1 MKQQASVLVV
11 VLGLLAIL
19 AVIGVTFLTLSSLE
33 RATATSFALQT
44 QMMIAADGALDYGV
58 HQMVIDVWEWRI
70 KPVVN
75 TPGKF
80 EFTGNLLT
88 GRVAGATDP
97 LNPTWIYGA
106 CETYDYPSPADDPW
120 LSTPIVSNATP
131 TWISFG
137 QMGGAT
143 ANRFGIKFGTLV
155 TGPDNL
161 GFPDAAEANGIW
173 IPDLVAPCDQYL
185 VRASVTIL
193 DHNALVN
200 LNAHGNKNTAE
211 WEYGD
216 CIGKGYFVSDVLP
229 GADLNTLLTGT
240 GSVPGCW
247 GADAKPGNPKAG
259 AVLIENPSD
268 PLTGATDIPY
278 TLDEEFE
285 LRNLWGTY
293 FQSRLEQFW
302 PALLSDP
309 ANASVSGYTRR
320 LKTTTVSWTAEVRG
334 DLADL
339 AASHA
344 IMKDAAGA
352 DQGWSAAKVDLN
364 TASADDIYKALLD
377 GRAMDDGGELKQFAA
392 NIVTLRRKDPSWDYR
407 NIVPVSVGGTN
418 YLGAVRQPV
427 LSEATCS
434 PPVLDET
441 DPLDIKRTYT
451 IKVEAYN
458 PWPGSYNGDPLGKLR
473 TDVTVAFDVNAG
485 HTVLPTSFQSLS
497 LYTLGD
503 ACCTPIVE
511 RQIVCHNNAT
521 LKNALKSIRLHW
533 GNPTWSGKILD
544 LDLITGDGDNTNV
557 ATLETTGRIYRK
569 VDFVDEY
576 RGTKNNSPIRVFY
589 VSDWNSGGG
598 ANLGTPT
605 RDTSLRNSAIPIR
618 FLNCVSLS
626 ATSLPVRAGG
636 AADFKAFA
644 RVGDLN
650 QVLRFL
656 PGPDP
661 AGRNTWW
668 REPWICTVSKKSRIQ
683 ENDVKF
689 DWTKDINNVAAG
701 TGTAAAY
708 AANVLSVGGPW
719 NDGLDNDGDTQIDFA
734 DKGTGT
740 GQPGGPEFRVA
751 GKINLNTAIT
761 ETLTA
766 LGLANLPAKP
776 IKSPAQILTGAAMTN
791 AGLEARDE
799 LFSRISNIAT
809 VRSDTFSIYGTVQI
823 VDPSRA
829 QKAANTTI
837 DMPEDI
843 IRTRQF
849 WALVDRS
856 PSLAYPPTDSANF
869 IRPRILNFQWLD

>member
-1 MKQQASVLVV
+1 MRQKGSVLVV

-19 AVIGVTFLTLSSLE
+19 AVIGVAFLTMSSLE
-33 RATATSFALQT
+33 RSTATSFALQT
-44 QMMIAADGALDYGV
+44 QMTIAADGAIEYAIYP
-58 HQMVIDVWEWRI
+58 MVLDVWEYYTI
-70 KPVVN
+70 PPEKI
-75 TPGKF
+75 T
-80 EFTGNLLT
+80 FTGKLLT
-88 GRVAGATDP
+88 GGVAGVRDP
-97 LNPTWIYGA
+97 ANPTRIYAA
-106 CETYDYPSPADDPW
+106 CEPYDYPSAAADPW
-120 LSTPIVSNATP
+120 LSAPIVSNATP

-137 QMGGAT
+137 NLSGS
-143 ANRFGIKFGTLV
+143 RFGIKFGSLV

-161 GFPDAAEANGIW
+161 GFPVAAADRKANGIW
-173 IPDLVAPCDQYL
+173 PPDLVAPCDQYL

-200 LNAHGNKNTAE
+200 LNAHGSKDTGA

-216 CIGKGYFVSDVLP
+216 CIGKGYFVSDAVPPVTGLDDLLF
-229 GADLNTLLTGT
+229 GAGA
-240 GSVPGCW
+240 VPGCW
-247 GADAKPGNPKAG
+247 GNDGPGNAKTG
-259 AVLIENPSD
+259 AVLIENPAAEG
-268 PLTGATDIPY
+268 TGLDVPY

-576 RGTKNNSPIRVFY
+576 RGTKNNSPIRIFY

-598 ANLGTPT
+598 ANLGTAT
-605 RDTSLRNSAIPIR
+605 KDTGLRNSAIPIR

-701 TGTAAAY
+701 TGSAAAY

-719 NDGLDNDGDTQIDFA
+719 NDGLDNDGDTQLDFA

-766 LGLANLPAKP
+766 LGLASLPAKP